1 MKKKPLFAATLV
13 FALTAAATPSA
24 MSAATGGGEPTT
36 VVAQA
41 DSGSTHSDKFSEAM
55 SNGKTAEETHGD
67 NVATPKALPAVAGGV
82 AVKEGAKWAGK
93 QVAKGAL
100 SEAGKRLIGVL

>member
-1 MKKKPLFAATLV
+1 
-13 FALTAAATPSA
+13 
-24 MSAATGGGEPTT
+24 
-36 VVAQA
+36 
-41 DSGSTHSDKFSEAM
+41 M

-100 SEAGKRLIGVL
+100 TEAGKRLIGVL